1 MPPFKLKV
9 AHDSTQVCSLNQ
21 TIYTRAPSP
30 HFSTT
35 FWPVCMRACS
45 KFSPD
50 ALFWFPFIYDP
61 IISASPSSTLRYWT
75 KSHHGNLSV
84 SSMRVWHQHLQIQ
97 SLDYFSI
104 KILLNGFPAFWA
116 LCHLIEL
123 FFHSLFIENYSTLCL
138 WPWNIVTLCQ
148 SAWGPVGF
156 CRALFTWTVLK
167 RHGDAVMLWIVGK

>member
-30 HFSTT
+30 HFPTT
-35 FWPVCMRACS
+35 FWPVCMRVCS

-61 IISASPSSTLRYWT
+61 IIPASPSSTLRYWT
-75 KSHHGNLSV
+75 KSHHGNLSL

-104 KILLNGFPAFWA
+104 KILLNGFPAFWV
-116 LCHLIEL
+116 LWLN
-123 FFHSLFIENYSTLCL
+123 FSFILCL
-138 WPWNIVTLCQ
+138 SKITAHCVCEHETLLGFVSQHGVCWILQ
-148 SAWGPVGF
+148 GVIHMDSAEKARGCSNAMNCG
-156 CRALFTWTVLK
+156 
-167 RHGDAVMLWIVGK
+167 